1 MAVAIA
7 RAVHDGDRVGV
18 GVNSPIPASA
28 VLLAR
33 LTHAPNA
40 ILRLPGSEAG
50 EAFLGSKE
58 FFDMA
63 QRGRIDLFFHS
74 GVQIDRHG
82 RINLHV
88 LGDYERPRRRFAGA
102 FGSAVLYP
110 VVGRVIL
117 FRGEHSPRALVER
130 VDFVTA
136 APPATGPDRLVTP
149 KAVLTWDPAAGE
161 LALASWSPG
170 ETAESVRAATGWD
183 LRLAEGAR
191 ETEPPTAEDLALLRG
206 PVLEQLA
213 GIYPRYVEEHR
224 R

>member
-1 MAVAIA
+1 MAVAIS
-7 RAVHDGDRVGV
+7 RGVRDGDRVGV

-50 EAFLGSKE
+50 EAFVGSKE

-74 GVQIDRHG
+74 GVQIDRAG

-136 APPATGPDRLVTP
+136 APPAHGPDRLVTS
-149 KAVLTWDPAAGE
+149 KAVLTWDGEAGE
-161 LALASWSPG
+161 LVLASYSPG
-170 ETAESVRAATGWD
+170 ESVESVRAATGWP
-183 LRLAEGAR
+183 LRVR
-191 ETEPPTAEDLALLRG
+191 DDVHETEPPSARDLELLRG
-206 PVLEQLA
+206 PVLEQLE
-213 GIYPRYVEEHR
+213 GIYPRYVEAHR
-224 R
+224 Q